1 MLAIASSSLLF
12 PSFMLCP
19 YICTS
24 VHIQSGKQLARRAK
38 ASFQFQFS
46 WPFSWCV
53 FIAQLP
59 LFYTTTANAWPVR
72 TRTLCV
78 RTNERARLRRVYC
91 FSTNDYCTCN
101 WFQSG
106 CTIYIYKERRER
118 ERERESHISTTRR
131 SGVYITHEEPG
142 LLCVLF
148 VFGVERTIVLVVVQV
163 FFSVVSSCHVRY
175 ASSTRT
181 SQGAPAILSISVVNG
196 ICVWNNGVILFDSIW
211 THVLFSFIYQTTFP
225 DSELS
230 KGPKIK

>member
-19 YICTS
+19 YVCTS
-24 VHIQSGKQLARRAK
+24 VNIQSGKQLARRAK

-91 FSTNDYCTCN
+91 FSTNDYYL
-101 WFQSG
+101 QLVSVRLYY
-106 CTIYIYKERRER
+106 IYIY
-118 ERERESHISTTRR
+118 RERESHISTTRR

-148 VFGVERTIVLVVVQV
+148 VFGVERTIVVVVVQV

-175 ASSTRT
+175 ASSSTRT